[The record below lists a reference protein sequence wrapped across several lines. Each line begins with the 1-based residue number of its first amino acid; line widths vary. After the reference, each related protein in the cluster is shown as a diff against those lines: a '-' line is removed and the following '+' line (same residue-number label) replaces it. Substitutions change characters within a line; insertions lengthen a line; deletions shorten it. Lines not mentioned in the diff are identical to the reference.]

1 MTTYHKFDIDSVPA
15 PSDFE
20 LEAADR
26 RRRMRKR
33 VIPDWMR
40 EALVEMEDEQDEKST
55 QGDALGILF

>member
-1 MTTYHKFDIDSVPA
+1 MTVYHTFDIDSVPA

-26 RRRMRKR
+26 RMRKHKR
-33 VIPDWMR
+33 MPDWMR